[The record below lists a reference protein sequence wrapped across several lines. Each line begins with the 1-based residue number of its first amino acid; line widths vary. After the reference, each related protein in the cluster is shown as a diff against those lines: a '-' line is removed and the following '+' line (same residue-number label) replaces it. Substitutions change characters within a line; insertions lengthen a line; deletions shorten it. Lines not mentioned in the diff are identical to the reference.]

1 MISMMRSKMVTMT
14 AVMALTH
21 LMMAMKTL
29 AMAEMMEFRPAPIAE
44 NTDPIVVVVG
54 GECVLGWVVGWFGD
68 CCSPSRRTGLIRA
81 R

>member
-1 MISMMRSKMVTMT
+1 MMSMMRSKMVTMT
-14 AVMALTH
+14 AVIALT
-21 LMMAMKTL
+21 MAMKTL